1 MREDKLYEAIT
12 LIDDDLIDETARYV
26 STPKRAVHWK
36 RWTALAACLVL
47 AVGVG
52 GTLLGR
58 FGGFGGNS
66 SAGAGGSGSDDGST
80 FLSYAGPVFPLTT
93 IENADGL
100 TAERDITLDFLP
112 WAPVWVSNE
121 EMAAELTGLTEE
133 ERQQALVDYNQ
144 AFPEGGYWSRSTDIL
159 VTDSYTLTNTTDA
172 DKTVTALYPF
182 VSSWGSLAERRPAL
196 SLDGEA
202 LEADLLVGPYS
213 GGFQGAFG
221 SSSDTPDLVN
231 LAQLNSWAEYKA
243 LLEDGSYLAQ
253 ALEEFPDLSGIPVT
267 VYKFTDAWGPERS
280 DEIPNPSIRVTF
292 DMDYDNTTV
301 LTYGFHMGSWDQDAG
316 WMGQGFSIPRPQW
329 PDYGNPYYLIVLGDD
344 VENMDIQC
352 YVTGG
357 WDTTE
362 EIQDFGVTVERYETD
377 LDLVLREVVG
387 LLRGGSEADDFETY
401 YGLYCDY
408 LLTYG
413 VLAEGGG
420 VERYDTGWLEEL
432 DVGSVD
438 RVCYLQAQVT
448 IPAGGSVTLSAEMAK
463 SASFDYYCAH
473 TENQGVYGYD
483 MVTRLGSTLTF
494 TGQSAALEDRGQIEI
509 VRQNFGFDLE
519 RGVNIVE
526 LDADTEHYY
535 LEVKRLKQ
543 TAVP

>member
-26 STPKRAVHWK
+26 SPQKRTVHWK

-58 FGGFGGNS
+58 FGGIGGNS
-66 SAGAGGSGSDDGST
+66 SANAGGSGSDDGST

-100 TAERDITLDFLP
+100 TAERNITLDFLP

-121 EMAAELTGLTEE
+121 EMAAEHTDLMEE
-133 ERQQALVDYNQ
+133 ERQQALADYNQ

-159 VTDSYTLTNTTDA
+159 VTDSYTLTNTTSA
-172 DKTVTALYPF
+172 DQTVTFLYPF

-231 LAQLNSWAEYKA
+231 LAQFNSWAEYKA

-253 ALEEFPDLSGIPVT
+253 ALEEFPDLSGIPAT

-344 VENMDIQC
+344 VENMDIRC

-413 VLAEGGG
+413 VLAENGG

-463 SASFDYYCAH
+463 PASFDYYCAH
-473 TENQGVYGYD
+473 TENRGVYGYD
-483 MVTRLGSTLTF
+483 TVTRLGSTLTF

-543 TAVP
+543 MAVP